1 MRVHHHRG
9 TSGAEGHRYFPVGGS
24 RGAAQSCNLEAAM
37 GIRLVM
43 EASAWGRGG
52 GGAMTGNLGII
63 LPTSA
68 EQSLSVR
75 VGV

>member
-1 MRVHHHRG
+1 
-9 TSGAEGHRYFPVGGS
+9 
-24 RGAAQSCNLEAAM
+24 M

>member
-1 MRVHHHRG
+1 
-9 TSGAEGHRYFPVGGS
+9 
-24 RGAAQSCNLEAAM
+24 M

-75 VGV
+75 VGVWCLMHAVYLVLSQFSFEAI